1 MVDRTRV
8 IPLLVACAV
17 GMEMIDSTV
26 IATALPAIAGDFGVR
41 PLTLAVAVTAYMLS
55 LAVFIPISG
64 WVSDRFGSRNVFQAA
79 IVLFL
84 AGSVGCA
91 FANSVP
97 ELVVARVIQG
107 IGGSMTTPVGRLVLV
122 RTVPKERLVDAMA
135 LVAIPALVGPLI
147 GPPLGGFIVEHYSW
161 RWIFWINVPIGI
173 IGLLLGA
180 LVLPRDEHR
189 ASSPFDL
196 KGFALIAIGLSL
208 MMGGLETAGRGV
220 VDGAATL
227 GLIAAGAVLTALYVL
242 HARRAEKPV
251 IELKLLQVRTFSSTV
266 LGGFL
271 SRSGMGALA
280 VLTPLMLQVG
290 YGFSPLEA
298 GILSVSAAV
307 GAMGAKSAVTR
318 IIATLGFRR
327 TLLVFSAATGASIV
341 PMGFTRPDLF
351 PLGIVLLL
359 LVSGVVRSVL
369 FTTMQT
375 LTYADVDDDHMS
387 QATSFASVAQQL
399 SLAAGVAI
407 GTVLVHVFS
416 GLGFAQ
422 PGGQPAPFA
431 FALAFIVVGVMSMSS
446 LLSFRTLPADAGANY
461 TPGARRGGRGRPVS
475 PAAPSL
481 NAIEGSV
488 GEMEAEAGLDRP
500 VREGRSRP

>member
-1 MVDRTRV
+1 MVDKTRV

-17 GMEMIDSTV
+17 GMEMIDATV
-26 IATALPAIAGDFGVR
+26 IATALPAIAADFDVR
-41 PLTLAVAVTAYMLS
+41 PLTLAVAVTSYMLS

-91 FANSVP
+91 FADSVP
-97 ELVVARVIQG
+97 ELVFARVIQG

-135 LVAIPALVGPLI
+135 LVAIPALVGPLV
-147 GPPLGGFIVEHYSW
+147 GPPLGGFIVENYSW
-161 RWIFWINVPIGI
+161 RWIFWINVPIGM

-196 KGFALIAIGLSL
+196 TGFALIAIGLSL
-208 MMGGLETAGRGV
+208 LMAGLETAGRGV
-220 VDGAATL
+220 VGGAVTA
-227 GLIAAGAVLTALYVL
+227 GLIVAGAVLMVLYVL

-251 IELKLLQVRTFSSTV
+251 IELKLLKVRTFSSTV

-280 VLTPLMLQVG
+280 ILTPLMLQVG

-318 IIATLGFRR
+318 IIAAAGFRR
-327 TLLVFSAATGASIV
+327 TLLWFSVATGASIV

-351 PLGIVLLL
+351 PLGIVVLL
-359 LVSGVVRSVL
+359 LVSGVARSVL

-375 LTYADVDDDHMS
+375 LTYADVDDEHMS

-399 SLAAGVAI
+399 SLATGVAV
-407 GTVLVHVFS
+407 GTVLVHLFA
-416 GLGFAQ
+416 GFGFVQA
-422 PGGQPAPFA
+422 GGQPAPFA
-431 FALAFIVVGVMSMSS
+431 FSLAFIVVGLMSMSS
-446 LLSFRTLPADAGANY
+446 VISFRTLPANAGANY
-461 TPGARRGGRGRPVS
+461 TPGRGRRPVS

-488 GEMEAEAGLDRP
+488 GEMEAEGGLNRP
-500 VREGRSRP
+500 ARDGSGR